1 MGGDVYNAGS
11 KESVSI
17 AELAR
22 DVASAMGLN
31 PEIRVTGGGHAGH
44 ARSWEADITRL
55 ESLGYREKIG
65 YREGLA
71 DTVRWFRTIQETG

>member
-1 MGGDVYNAGS
+1 MRGDVYNAGS
-11 KESVSI
+11 RESVSI

-31 PEIRVTGGGHAGH
+31 PQIRVTGEAHAGH
-44 ARSWEADITRL
+44 VRSWEADITRL
-55 ESLGYREKIG
+55 ESLGFRAKIG

-71 DTVRWFRTIQETG
+71 DTVRWFRSIEVGV